1 MMKLI
6 TVILVVLYF
15 TQEVEAIA
23 SAMSH
28 HNENKKLVCFFTN
41 FITQCVSA
49 FFDYEQ
55 CFSEQQ
61 ATMPEYEHSLAATAR
76 KTYSFTQHGTKNEVF
91 H

>member
-1 MMKLI
+1 MKNWYVSLLI
-6 TVILVVLYF
+6 LLPNA
-15 TQEVEAIA
+15 Q
-23 SAMSH
+23 
-28 HNENKKLVCFFTN
+28 
-41 FITQCVSA
+41 SA